1 MDEIFPETIL
11 EKYRDNLFIDLK
23 NALDKHNNDLMKI
36 SKGMFKKANS
46 GKSTTNTNAKKKQET
61 NSMDKENINNISIT
75 DHLMKNEKNSS
86 ITSIFRN
93 IWTYITLGTIAG
105 MFFLLKKKKLN
116 IIN

>member
-46 GKSTTNTNAKKKQET
+46 GL
-61 NSMDKENINNISIT
+61 I
-75 DHLMKNEKNSS
+75 
-86 ITSIFRN
+86 
-93 IWTYITLGTIAG
+93 
-105 MFFLLKKKKLN
+105 
-116 IIN
+116 